1 MSKKIKILLATDF
14 TEASDNALNYADA
27 LFRNWYGLD
36 VKYLLV
42 HAFKPLV
49 PYSNTPSMPVM
60 TNNKLDSELKKK
72 LKQLAADLRKRLNDE
87 NAIQTHF
94 EHGSLNEVIQKII
107 RDEQPDLI
115 VMGTREK
122 SAFQRMTVGT
132 NTMEVASTVS
142 CPVLAVAKEAT
153 PDTVINMVLATDLK
167 DFSISPLS
175 SNLLE
180 RLANFK
186 ESKLQVL
193 HVFPSKKEAEQ
204 SKRMEHLDF
213 HNHLAYIK
221 HEHVSIVGKDTSEG
235 IISFVNEHQ
244 SDLLILALGER
255 SFLEKIFH
263 NDKTEKMVYHADVP
277 VLILN

>member
-1 MSKKIKILLATDF
+1 
-14 TEASDNALNYADA
+14 
-27 LFRNWYGLD
+27 
-36 VKYLLV
+36 
-42 HAFKPLV
+42 
-49 PYSNTPSMPVM
+49 
-60 TNNKLDSELKKK
+60 
-72 LKQLAADLRKRLNDE
+72 
-87 NAIQTHF
+87 
-94 EHGSLNEVIQKII
+94 
-107 RDEQPDLI
+107 
-115 VMGTREK
+115 
-122 SAFQRMTVGT
+122 
-132 NTMEVASTVS
+132 
-142 CPVLAVAKEAT
+142 VLAVAKEAT